1 VAIEVKL
8 ATVEPPGGD
17 WSMSRD
23 FLQLRHYNDQLAVPG
38 VLDDAHRV
46 LLVEHGADQRYL
58 DIMGRSASDGQ
69 MEAIRDHLLRSSTR
83 GPANLVRNPIPMLR
97 PGTPVFCGDRR
108 ASTGPATRSS
118 CGA

>member
-8 ATVEPPGGD
+8 AAVEPPGGD

-38 VLDDAHRV
+38 VLVDAHRV

-69 MEAIRDHLLRSSTR
+69 MEAIRDHLLRSSNPRAGQLGSKSDPDAETR
-83 GPANLVRNPIPMLR
+83 H
-97 PGTPVFCGDRR
+97 
-108 ASTGPATRSS
+108 S
-118 CGA
+118 CLLW